1 MELQRIYRKSYL
13 NYLSDNF
20 KKEAYLQ
27 DCFDSDKSQ
36 TLPLAD
42 IYNNAPG
49 LLEKMIPDSK
59 HDCESAIALYEA
71 YSNVTPLVA
80 SQPSL
85 WVYLAHNE
93 LFSYVQKRWKI
104 SAEST
109 EDRMKKQWFDDGES
123 GTLSGLWWAVYLT
136 VDESRADKYEL
147 TRALFRNQ
155 TFRTRTFFTY
165 RLGKYREALIGIL
178 RFMNDNKEL
187 FQGHEE
193 ARAIYVSA
201 YFSRLGA
208 TKELA
213 YMDQNFFYKELEKK
227 RRAIELAVDRD
238 NVRHNRDIWNI

>member
-1 MELQRIYRKSYL
+1 MELQKIYKIKYV

-20 KKEAYLQ
+20 RKEAYLQ
-27 DCFDSDKSQ
+27 DQFVAENPQ
-36 TLPLAD
+36 IIPLKD
-42 IYNNAPG
+42 VYNNAG
-49 LLEKMIPDSK
+49 TLVEKMIPDSK
-59 HDCESAIALYEA
+59 HDFDSAVALYEA
-71 YSNVTPLVA
+71 YPDLTPLVA
-80 SQPSL
+80 SQQSL

-93 LFSYVQKRWKI
+93 LFGYVQKRWKV
-104 SAEST
+104 SSEST
-109 EDRMKKQWFDDGES
+109 EDRMKKQWFDNGES

-136 VDESRADKYEL
+136 KDENREDKYEL

-165 RLGKYREALIGIL
+165 RLGKYREALLGIL
-178 RFMNDNKEL
+178 NFMNDNKEL

-193 ARAIYVSA
+193 ARTIYVSA

-213 YMDQNFFYKELEKK
+213 YMDQDFFYNELEKK